1 MWSGRG
7 CGIQGAGPCG
17 VGDHALRNSRGSCL
31 EEISKMPI
39 VIEISN
45 PVFMCGQG
53 EGVAYRGQALEE
65 LVTKL
70 GEIPEVPVLRKYPKC
85 PL

>member
-1 MWSGRG
+1 
-7 CGIQGAGPCG
+7 
-17 VGDHALRNSRGSCL
+17 
-31 EEISKMPI
+31 MPT
-39 VIEISN
+39 VIEISYL
-45 PVFMCGQG
+45 VFMCGQG